1 MKIGTILAVLLPV
14 RSVPVSRDVW
24 FIWTDA
30 GAIMSATFLSRRAE
44 IESDSVALCILSSGC
59 SLWMA
64 LQDMLIS
71 GIDGVELCPV
81 CMLI

>member
-1 MKIGTILAVLLPV
+1 
-14 RSVPVSRDVW
+14 
-24 FIWTDA
+24 
-30 GAIMSATFLSRRAE
+30 MSATSLSSRAE
-44 IESDSVALCILSSGC
+44 IESDPVALCILRSGS

>member
-1 MKIGTILAVLLPV
+1 
-14 RSVPVSRDVW
+14 
-24 FIWTDA
+24 
-30 GAIMSATFLSRRAE
+30 
-44 IESDSVALCILSSGC
+44 LSSGS